1 MEETFDLVRKNR
13 VNYYTPDSPVQV
25 VCVELLQGSISKE
38 NAVCLSF
45 RNIRDAVL
53 TGLKVYFKCKGVQGE
68 ILYEGDFTY
77 ENLAAAAGDVF
88 GMDDAVFVTTETVAS
103 IDVSLQAVWYGEQE
117 MQDLSQ
123 LERVRLPAPKK
134 LPREVAEQLQVQS
147 GRQELCY
154 MPQVLENGWYCA
166 CGAFHSNEENT
177 VYCSECGSDRILLQ
191 NAVSGIMNPDQP
203 TEEASDE
210 EPTQVVTR
218 RGKAEERSDEEKTR
232 VVQPKKSHAA
242 EANSSPVTQP
252 IPEWEADA
260 GEEDAQDDASDTK
273 VLDPRDAL
281 ADKLIHWVPVATA
294 ILCAVIAG
302 GGFAYCKFF
311 L

>member
-134 LPREVAEQLQVQS
+134 LPREVAEQLQAQS

-252 IPEWEADA
+252 IPEWETDAD
-260 GEEDAQDDASDTK
+260 EEDAHDDASDTK
-273 VLDPRDAL
+273 ALDPRDAL

>member
-53 TGLKVYFKCKGVQGE
+53 TGLKVYFKCKGVEGE

-77 ENLAAAAGDVF
+77 ENLAAAAGDMF

-103 IDVSLQAVWYGEQE
+103 IDVSLRAVWYGDQE

-218 RGKAEERSDEEKTR
+218 RGKAEERGDEEKTR

-242 EANSSPVTQP
+242 EANSNPVTQP
-252 IPEWEADA
+252 IPEWETDAD
-260 GEEDAQDDASDTK
+260 EEDAHDDASDTK
-273 VLDPRDAL
+273 ALDPRDAL

-294 ILCAVIAG
+294 ILCAAIAG